1 MKGGA
6 KLPMSDPVV
15 TTYLE
20 LLAPDAL
27 RPKRCPDPRFSIRE
41 CTVKQWQYN
50 RFLYTTVGAQW
61 QWIDKLTWSDDLWRA
76 YAEADD
82 LRTFVAYQD
91 GSPAGYYELLTDS
104 TRDVQISYFG
114 LLPPFIGR
122 GFGGPL
128 LTDAIEVAFRC
139 GAKRVWVHTCS
150 LDHPA
155 ALANYQARG
164 MSIYKTET

>member
-1 MKGGA
+1 
-6 KLPMSDPVV
+6 
-15 TTYLE
+15 LE
-20 LLAPDAL
+20 LLALDAL
-27 RPKRCPDPRFSIRE
+27 RPKRCPDPGFSIRE

-61 QWIDKLTWSDDLWRA
+61 KWTDKLTWSDDVWRA

-82 LRTFVAYQD
+82 LRTNVAYLD
-91 GSPAGYYELLTDS
+91 GSPAGYYELHTDS
-104 TRDVQISYFG
+104 ARDVQIAYFG
-114 LLPPFIGR
+114 LLPRFIGR
-122 GFGGPL
+122 GLGGPL

-139 GAKRVWVHTCS
+139 GGKRVWVHTCS